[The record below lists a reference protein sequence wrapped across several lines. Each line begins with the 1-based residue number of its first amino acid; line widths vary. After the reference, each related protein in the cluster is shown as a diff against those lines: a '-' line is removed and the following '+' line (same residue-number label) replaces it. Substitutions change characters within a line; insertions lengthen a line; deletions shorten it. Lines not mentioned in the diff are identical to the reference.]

1 MKKMHKNL
9 GILLVVMTALVNTP
23 VSFAEDHNSAYQCVQ
38 SGQCLPLEQVLAA
51 VHGRAQG
58 ELIGNDLDESQAR
71 FGIFIYRLTFL
82 RRTGKVFR
90 MDVDAHSGKV
100 LTQEGR

>member
-1 MKKMHKNL
+1 MK
-9 GILLVVMTALVNTP
+9 IIRV
-23 VSFAEDHNSAYQCVQ
+23 NSAMIAVVFGLGFVLPCHAQDHVSAYHCVQ

-51 VHGRAQG
+51 VHGRSQG

-82 RRTGKVFR
+82 RHNGKVFR
-90 MDVDAHSGKV
+90 MDVDAHSGKI
-100 LTQEGR
+100 LNQEGR

>member
-1 MKKMHKNL
+1 MKKNTLIIGFMA
-9 GILLVVMTALVNTP
+9 LLE
-23 VSFAEDHNSAYQCVQ
+23 VSFNFSAAKAQDHVSAYQCVQ

-51 VHGRAQG
+51 VHGRSQG

-82 RRTGKVFR
+82 RHNGKVVR

-100 LTQEGR
+100 INQEGR